1 MSTKLKYLYF
11 KGKNILIYLI
21 VLGFIISAWALF
33 GVKAQ
38 KIEANL
44 NKSSIEETPE
54 NKLAIIEG
62 NSLLPT
68 FNHSEPKPQVIKR
81 LKVIITG
88 YSSSTFETDG
98 DPYITASG
106 TRVREGIVANN
117 LLPIGTKIKI
127 PELYGDKIFVVED
140 RMHWKKGPY
149 HIDIWFPSYWQAKSF
164 GAKTSYI
171 EILEG

>member
-1 MSTKLKYLYF
+1 MSTKLKYPYF

-44 NKSSIEETPE
+44 NKFSIEETPE
-54 NKLAIIEG
+54 NKLAIIQG

-81 LKVIITG
+81 LKVIVTA

-98 DPYITASG
+98 DPYTTAAG
-106 TRVREGIVANN
+106 TKVREGIVANN
-117 LLPIGTKIKI
+117 KWPLGTKVRF
-127 PELYGDKIFVVED
+127 PEIYGDKFFVIED

-149 HIDIWFPSYWQAKSF
+149 QFDIWMESYERAKGF
-164 GAKTSYI
+164 GVRLTEA
-171 EILEG
+171 EILEN

>member
-1 MSTKLKYLYF
+1 MSTKLKYPYF
-11 KGKNILIYLI
+11 KGKNILILLI
-21 VLGFIISAWALF
+21 ILGFIIGTWAVL
-33 GVKAQ
+33 GVRAK
-38 KIEANL
+38 ENEPNL
-44 NKSSIEETPE
+44 VKSSTEEIKE

-62 NSLLPT
+62 NSLLPIS
-68 FNHSEPKPQVIKR
+68 NHSEPEPQVVKR
-81 LKVIITG
+81 LKVIVTG

-140 RMHWKKGPY
+140 RMNWKKGLY
-149 HIDIWFPSYWQAKSF
+149 HVDIWFPSYWQAKNF
-164 GAKTSYI
+164 GAKRSYI
-171 EILEG
+171 EVLEG